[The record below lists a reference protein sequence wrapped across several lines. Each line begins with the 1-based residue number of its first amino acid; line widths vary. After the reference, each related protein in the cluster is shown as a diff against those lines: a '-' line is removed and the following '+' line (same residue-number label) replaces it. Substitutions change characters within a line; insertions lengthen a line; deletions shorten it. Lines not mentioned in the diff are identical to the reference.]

1 MRDFRILLLILTAG
15 LVFHACASSEKS
27 THQSSQE
34 IEMNSEGDE
43 KEDVRSISPR
53 NSAITLS
60 NYLSRVPGLHVQ
72 NRGGLTEVRIRGVNT
87 LQGNVHPL
95 FVINGSH
102 IGHSFEAAEQSVS
115 VDDIDYI
122 TVLRGNDATQR
133 YGSRGSAGV
142 VEIYTKK

>member
-1 MRDFRILLLILTAG
+1 MRYFRIVLLILTTG
-15 LVFHACASSEKS
+15 LVFQACATSERP
-27 THQSSQE
+27 TQQTSQDIE
-34 IEMNSEGDE
+34 INVENDE
-43 KEDVRSISPR
+43 EVVRSITPR
-53 NSAITLS
+53 NSAVSLS
-60 NYLSRVPGLHVQ
+60 SYLSRVPGLNVL
-72 NRGGLTEVRIRGVNT
+72 NRGGITEVRIRGVNT
-87 LQGNVHPL
+87 LHGNVQPL

-102 IGHSFEAAEQSVS
+102 IGHGFEAVEQSVT